1 MGGVLVIRGGIWA
14 VLSEH
19 QLVTLILSYRA
30 AKTRSK
36 AKLAPPASFTR
47 PLARRPPFSMG
58 MIAWASLVGQLLARR
73 EGDVPLAHGSAH
85 GSAGGR
91 RPVLAI
97 SLVDAAATS
106 SSAPPSALGS
116 SPTAVACITAHP
128 TARHGRLPIWSGWHH
143 LSASSG
149 GRWCS
154 LWKVYRGISCRSSAV
169 HILKISDHELRSL
182 RCFQGLLRTCR
193 PSPPAAGS
201 GRPAGHK
208 SRC

>member
-1 MGGVLVIRGGIWA
+1 
-14 VLSEH
+14 
-19 QLVTLILSYRA
+19 
-30 AKTRSK
+30 
-36 AKLAPPASFTR
+36 
-47 PLARRPPFSMG
+47 MG
-58 MIAWASLVGQLLARR
+58 MIAWASLVSQLLARR
-73 EGDVPLAHGSAH
+73 EGDAPLAHGGAH
-85 GSAGGR
+85 GGAGGR

-169 HILKISDHELRSL
+169 HILKISDHEPRSL
-182 RCFQGLLRTCR
+182 RCFLARTHVGT
-193 PSPPAAGS
+193 AAVLAVCG
-201 GRPAGHK
+201 GKICIYARV
-208 SRC
+208 